1 MENKAYILYLKNKI
15 LGVFD
20 NEKSLKNFIEGGI
33 QNNFFNNRN
42 LRTQIFEM
50 NSCYEINNNIINNNK
65 INNKINNNKL
75 EETIEKEKIIKLL
88 EKRKLEKE
96 IKVKEIE
103 MEKSEEYVKMM
114 QDKIDLNSKINEL
127 KYEKK
132 KLLDAESNYKNDL
145 KLFETFVEEKEK
157 NTDFIIPELF
167 TLKFDIFTRLSN
179 DSLLTFENF
188 KEEYDKI
195 KPKNNY
201 DDMFKVNAYEE
212 LFVDNKKTD
221 FEMNFSIEL

>member
-1 MENKAYILYLKNKI
+1 MENKAYILYLNNKI

-132 KLLDAESNYKNDL
+132 KLLDAESTYKNDL